1 MRFTASEALSSDQKL
16 RLLELLSL
24 ELEEPSGLDWETK
37 RADYTTEA
45 VTVTIHPVNP
55 PQKIEVV

>member
-1 MRFTASEALSSDQKL
+1 MCFTASEALSQDQKL

-45 VTVTIHPVNP
+45 VTASIHLVDPSQV
-55 PQKIEVV
+55 EVV